1 MPVSVTIMAK
11 GEPTPACKTGEVVA
25 SIVGSSSYGAGEDQC
40 SQMCAG
46 KNTLQWM
53 AGVAEGS
60 CGDQGYSKMVEQKEV
75 TPAGSPMPV
84 SVTIMAKGEATSYG
98 SSDSASDGDAA
109 TTASPDT
116 PGASASTSGSIE
128 A

>member
-84 SVTIMAKGEATSYG
+84 SVTIMKKGAAPKMVACKAGEVDAYMVGPNDYG
-98 SSDSASDGDAA
+98 AA
-109 TTASPDT
+109 
-116 PGASASTSGSIE
+116 GE
-128 A
+128 